1 MQAPDENTLQ
11 LHDIHLPDPAG
22 WWPPAPGWWIL
33 ALLLIV
39 LVVWLSRIAW
49 QWLKYQQWR
58 KRVLNEFSHFESI
71 DDVQFL
77 TQITEKL
84 RQLAITV
91 YPEREVASLTGKHWL
106 EFLDRHSEQ
115 KDFSEHPANL
125 MIEAPYTGQQVDLSS
140 QQNRQ
145 LIQLARHWAK
155 HNTRRDNYRRLMQ
168 KGVH

>member
-1 MQAPDENTLQ
+1 MQTPGGNTLQ

-33 ALLLIV
+33 AVLLSVLLIW
-39 LVVWLSRIAW
+39 LVRITW
-49 QWLKYQQWR
+49 QWLKYQRWR

-71 DDVQFL
+71 DEVQFL

-91 YPEREVASLTGKHWL
+91 YPEQEVASLTGKHWL
-106 EFLDRHSEQ
+106 EFLDSHAEHKGFAEQ
-115 KDFSEHPANL
+115 PAKL
-125 MIEAPYTGQQVDLSS
+125 IIEAPYSGQQVNLSP

-145 LIQLARHWAK
+145 LIQLTRHWAK
-155 HNTRRDNYRRLMQ
+155 HNTRRECYQRLMQ
-168 KGVH
+168 KDTG